1 MKTMK
6 LIGAIVLSAACSV
19 RAQETRP
26 ADVRTFEL
34 TAVAPP
40 KPALKYQLTFDDLA
54 DRRPGNAAILYLD
67 SILIMGPEAKEKA
80 QKALDAYD
88 AKDLKTFDSMADALQ
103 LPNLFSELDLAA
115 RRETCDWQPPM
126 REMGAYTLLPHLE
139 PIVHGLARLVRVRA
153 LREIEQGRAPDAIN
167 TLRLGYVM
175 ANYVGREPTLVS
187 SLVSLA
193 MTTQMNDALAQL
205 MSRSESP
212 NLYWALSELPSQ
224 QEIYRHALDGER
236 SYVVPSTPALMR
248 LRQGEENTPQQWRE
262 LLDYIWRLVDVG
274 NESPEAKR
282 AQHRDP
288 IKDTPPQV
296 MEEARKHY
304 AQTHQLSAEQVT
316 KIDPLVIVGNY
327 FWWEYQ
333 VWFDEQYK
341 LRGLPYPLLMAKAA
355 EQAQEVAKIRNEQ
368 PANPFQLWGINKTID
383 RFARVDRQFAALIA
397 VEAIRSYAAEHNGQL
412 PAKLSDVTTTPVPKN
427 PVTGKPFEYRVES
440 ATATLSDS
448 QVLEPLTYT
457 IKIRK

>member
-1 MKTMK
+1 MKAMK
-6 LIGAIVLSAACSV
+6 LIGAIVLGVACSV

-26 ADVRTFEL
+26 ADIRTFEL

-67 SILIMGPEAKEKA
+67 SILIMGPDAKEKA
-80 QKALDAYD
+80 LKALDAYE

-115 RRETCDWQPPM
+115 RREQCDWQPPM

-139 PIVHGLARLVRVRA
+139 PLVHGTARLVKVRA
-153 LREIEQGRAPDAIN
+153 LRQIEQGQAPDAIN

-175 ANYVGREPTLVS
+175 ASGVGREPVLVS
-187 SLVSLA
+187 ALVSVA
-193 MTTQMNDALAQL
+193 MTSQMNDALAKL
-205 MSRSESP
+205 MSSAQSP

-262 LLDYIWRLVDVG
+262 LFDYIWRLVEVG
-274 NESPEAKR
+274 NESGATNRP
-282 AQHRDP
+282 QHPDP
-288 IKDTPPQV
+288 VKDTPPQV
-296 MEEARKHY
+296 MEQARKHY
-304 AQTHQLSAEQVT
+304 AQTHQLSAEQAA
-316 KIDPLVIVGNY
+316 KIDPMVVIGNY
-327 FWWEYQ
+327 YWWEYQ

-341 LRGLPYPLLMAKAA
+341 LRGLPYPQLMAKA
-355 EQAQEVAKIRNEQ
+355 QDYAQQVEKIRNEQ
-368 PANPFQLWGINKTID
+368 PANPFQLWGVSKAIAS
-383 RFARVDRQFAALIA
+383 FARIDRQFAALTA
-397 VEAIRSYAAEHNGQL
+397 VEAIRSYAAAHNGEL
-412 PAKLSDVTTTPVPKN
+412 PARLADVTDTPVPPN
-427 PVTGKPFEYRVES
+427 PVTGKPFEYRVENG
-440 ATATLSDS
+440 TVTLSDS
-448 QVLEPLTYT
+448 QTLEPLTYT
-457 IKIRK
+457 IRIRK